1 MPREKEIGHLRLFVG
16 SNALRSRAVQT
27 AVCNSADRKV
37 AKKYFTLY
45 IKLDSILGCF
55 GQFKNKN

>member
-16 SNALRSRAVQT
+16 SNAMRSRAVQT

-37 AKKYFTLY
+37 AKKIIYFVYKT
-45 IKLDSILGCF
+45 
-55 GQFKNKN
+55 